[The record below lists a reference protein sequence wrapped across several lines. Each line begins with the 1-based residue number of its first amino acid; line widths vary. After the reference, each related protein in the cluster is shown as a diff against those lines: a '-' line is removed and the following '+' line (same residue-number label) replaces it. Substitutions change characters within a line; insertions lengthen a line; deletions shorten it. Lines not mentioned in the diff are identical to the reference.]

1 MRLAF
6 FAFDNDL
13 FVRPPVLVLQ
23 IRLVVVTFI
32 RLIYAPSHLAHCQTA
47 PAQLYVHLL
56 LELAE
61 LLLC

>member
-1 MRLAF
+1 MRLAL

-13 FVRPPVLVLQ
+13 FVRSPVLILH

-32 RLIYAPSHLAHCQTA
+32 CLIYAPGHLAHGETA
-47 PAQLYVHLL
+47 PAQLHVHLL